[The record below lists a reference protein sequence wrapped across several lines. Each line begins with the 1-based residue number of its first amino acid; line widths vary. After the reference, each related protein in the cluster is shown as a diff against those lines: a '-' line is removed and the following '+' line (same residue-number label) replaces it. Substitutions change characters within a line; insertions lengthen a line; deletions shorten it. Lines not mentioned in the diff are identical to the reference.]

1 MEIADHGGER
11 VRPGDR
17 ADDVERVG
25 DIGDPVAQRLVHGV
39 FERMGTGGDGNN
51 FRPQHLH
58 AEHVGLLPLDIDCAH
73 VNNAFQPKARADRG
87 CRNAMLART
96 GFRDDAGFAHAHS
109 QQNLAH
115 HIIDFMRAGMVE
127 LIPLQIDL
135 GATQMLG
142 EPLGKIKRAGA
153 TDIMGQIAAHLFL
166 KRRIDL
172 DLVIGL
178 FQRQDERHQGF
189 RHKAP
194 AENTK
199 VTGLVRTV
207 AERIG
212 RRCVH
217 FKILL
222 QSIYTCF
229 KKKNCR
235 RYTRRR
241 C

>member
-1 MEIADHGGER
+1 M
-11 VRPGDR
+11 
-17 ADDVERVG
+17 
-25 DIGDPVAQRLVHGV
+25 
-39 FERMGTGGDGNN
+39 
-51 FRPQHLH
+51 
-58 AEHVGLLPLDIDCAH
+58 LP
-73 VNNAFQPKARADRG
+73 
-87 CRNAMLART
+87 RT
-96 GFRDDAGFAHAHS
+96 GFRDDAGFAHAHG
-109 QQNLAH
+109 QQNLTH

-172 DLVIGL
+172 GLVIGL

-222 QSIYTCF
+222 QTGPLNGSSP
-229 KKKNCR
+229 NR
-235 RYTRRR
+235 RHKAANKGLIFLTGRRFNAR
-241 C
+241 GHVYSPSPCHRKRFGDIPGIQTAR